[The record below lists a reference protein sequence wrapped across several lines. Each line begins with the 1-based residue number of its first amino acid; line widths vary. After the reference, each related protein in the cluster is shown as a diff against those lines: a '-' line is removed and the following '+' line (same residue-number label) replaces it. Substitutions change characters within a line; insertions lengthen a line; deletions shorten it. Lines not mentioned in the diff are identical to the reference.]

1 VSKQEENAEV
11 KVCEFVYLDLYQH
24 PNDPRYAVIEL
35 FDNLEDYQVAIAK
48 KVSFN
53 ELGVKNL
60 EELRS
65 KAEKDSKFLTKLVKI
80 LNKDAVSSDG
90 EIDCFKI
97 HDTPGIYESGRAYH
111 LDYDKGWTLII
122 EKYDNGFRFWI
133 ENDPYNRSW
142 LIEQHHNHPEKLI
155 LTFEKNGKEVVPII
169 RKYHYYSVDHEINN
183 LDQLYKTLVEDP
195 SRYMFF
201 ITDIDVSIKHV
212 KIIDKSRHSSPVVES
227 EA

>member
-1 VSKQEENAEV
+1 VEV

-35 FDNLEDYQVAIAK
+35 FDNLEDYQVVIAK

-65 KAEKDSKFLTKLVKI
+65 KAKKDSEFLAKLVKI
-80 LNKDAVSSDG
+80 LDKDAVSSSG
-90 EIDCFKI
+90 EINCVEI
-97 HDTPGIYESGRAYH
+97 HNAPGVYEIRRAYE
-111 LDYDKGWTLII
+111 LDYDKKWTLVI

-133 ENDPYNRSW
+133 EGDPYNRSW
-142 LIEQHHNHPEKLI
+142 LIEQHPNHPEKLI

-195 SRYMFF
+195 SRYTFF

-212 KIIDKSRHSSPVVES
+212 KIIDKSRYSSPVVES